1 VRRTDERSV
10 NGNSH
15 RDSGESS
22 EPKSAL
28 WIEPV
33 EQEEDEGGN
42 LRRSRIRI
50 TSKRCRL
57 LDPDNLCCKYI
68 IDALRYCKVIK
79 DDTTKEIEV
88 YIKQEKVKTRKEEK
102 TIIEVE

>member
-1 VRRTDERSV
+1 MPNDKD
-10 NGNSH
+10 
-15 RDSGESS
+15 RDSGESA

-33 EQEEDEGGN
+33 ESEEAQGGN
-42 LRRSRIRI
+42 FHRRRIRI

-57 LDPDNLCCKYI
+57 LDPDNLCVKYI

-102 TIIEVE
+102 TIIEVI

>member
-1 VRRTDERSV
+1 MSADTDRDRR
-10 NGNSH
+10 
-15 RDSGESS
+15 ESA

-33 EQEEDEGGN
+33 ESEEVEGEN
-42 LRRSRIRI
+42 FRRSRIRI
-50 TSKRCRL
+50 TSRRVRL

-88 YIKQEKVKTRKEEK
+88 YIKQEKVKKRKEEK
-102 TIIEVE
+102 TVIEVE

>member
-1 VRRTDERSV
+1 M
-10 NGNSH
+10 NNSH
-15 RDSGESS
+15 RDSGESA

-28 WIEPV
+28 WIEPMG
-33 EQEEDEGGN
+33 EEEDEGGDF
-42 LRRSRIRI
+42 RRSRIRI

-57 LDPDNLCCKYI
+57 LDPDNLCVKYI
-68 IDALRYCKVIK
+68 VDALRHCSVIK

-88 YIKQEKVKTRKEEK
+88 FIKQEKVKTRKEEK

>member
-1 VRRTDERSV
+1 MS
-10 NGNSH
+10 GHSH

-22 EPKSAL
+22 APKSAL

-33 EQEEDEGGN
+33 EQEEDERGN

-57 LDPDNLCCKYI
+57 LDPDNLCVKYI
-68 IDALRYCKVIK
+68 IDALRYCQVIK

-88 YIKQEKVKTRKEEK
+88 FIKQEKVKKRKEEK
-102 TIIEVE
+102 TIIEVT

>member
-1 VRRTDERSV
+1 MRRVDERSV

-42 LRRSRIRI
+42 LRRSRIRL
-50 TSKRCRL
+50 TRNRCRL
-57 LDPDNLCCKYI
+57 LDPDHLRSKYI
-68 IDALRYCKVIK
+68 IAALRYCKVIK

>member
-1 VRRTDERSV
+1 M
-10 NGNSH
+10 NGDKD
-15 RDSGESS
+15 RDSGESA

-28 WIEPV
+28 WIEPMG
-33 EQEEDEGGN
+33 EEEDEGGDV
-42 LRRSRIRI
+42 RRSRIRI

-57 LDPDNLCCKYI
+57 LDPDNLCVKYI

-88 YIKQEKVKTRKEEK
+88 FIKQEKVKTRKEEK
-102 TIIEVE
+102 TVIEVE

>member
-1 VRRTDERSV
+1 MRNDSD
-10 NGNSH
+10 
-15 RDSGESS
+15 RDSRESA

-28 WIEPV
+28 WIEPM
-33 EQEEDEGGN
+33 EPEEDEGGDF
-42 LRRSRIRI
+42 RRSRIRI

-57 LDPDNLCCKYI
+57 LDPDNLCVKYI
-68 IDALRYCKVIK
+68 IDALRYTKVIK

-88 YIKQEKVKTRKEEK
+88 FIKQEKVKTRKEEK

>member
-1 VRRTDERSV
+1 MNDSD
-10 NGNSH
+10 
-15 RDSGESS
+15 RDSREST

-33 EQEEDEGGN
+33 DAEEAQGGN
-42 LRRSRIRI
+42 FRRRRIRI

-57 LDPDNLCCKYI
+57 LDPDNLCVKYI
-68 IDALRYCKVIK
+68 VDALRYCKVIK

-88 YIKQEKVKTRKEEK
+88 FIKQEKVKTRKEEK

>member
-1 VRRTDERSV
+1 MSADPNRDRR
-10 NGNSH
+10 
-15 RDSGESS
+15 ESS

-33 EQEEDEGGN
+33 ESEEVEGEN
-42 LRRSRIRI
+42 FRRSRIRI
-50 TSKRCRL
+50 TSRRVRL
-57 LDPDNLCCKYI
+57 LDPDNLCIKYI

-88 YIKQEKVKTRKEEK
+88 YIKQEKVKKRKEEK

>member
-1 VRRTDERSV
+1 MRTFSGDDLSGHPHR
-10 NGNSH
+10 NS
-15 RDSGESS
+15 GKGS

-28 WIEPV
+28 WIEPL

-42 LRRSRIRI
+42 LRRSRISI
-50 TSKRCRL
+50 TSKRIRL
-57 LDPDNLCCKYI
+57 LDPDNLCVKYI
-68 IDALRYCKVIK
+68 IDALRYCEVIQ

-88 YIKQEKVKTRKEEK
+88 YIKQEKVKKRKEEK

>member
-1 VRRTDERSV
+1 MPNDKD
-10 NGNSH
+10 
-15 RDSGESS
+15 RDSGESA

-33 EQEEDEGGN
+33 ESEEAQGGN
-42 LRRSRIRI
+42 FRRSRIRI

-57 LDPDNLCCKYI
+57 LDPDNLCVKYI

-102 TIIEVE
+102 TIIEVI